1 MLMAAMHIDTTHAP
15 SSSSASPPPW
25 LAAPA
30 PAPADHRH
38 LLYDFTASPP
48 SPPLPAAV
56 PPPHRH
62 HRLLRAT
69 PGGARR
75 VAKRRPRPSRRLPTT
90 YISADPASF
99 RRMVHQVTGADD
111 LLPLPPPPPPQEALH
126 RPAPFRSGATLLLPT
141 LDTSAFLLGGP
152 APTAS
157 PCDGFAASPVL
168 DVAEDG
174 GAGGGAHDD
183 ICGGFPTLES
193 WDALF

>member
-1 MLMAAMHIDTTHAP
+1 MLMTAMHMDSTHAP

-25 LAAPA
+25 LAAPS
-30 PAPADHRH
+30 PAGHRH

-48 SPPLPAAV
+48 SPAALPPLRQQQQ
-56 PPPHRH
+56 H
-62 HRLLRAT
+62 LRAA

-75 VAKRRPRPSRRLPTT
+75 VARRRPRPSRRLPTT

-111 LLPLPPPPPPQEALH
+111 LLPLPPPPPQEPVLH
-126 RPAPFRSGATLLLPT
+126 RPAPSRAGATLLLPT

-157 PCDGFAASPVL
+157 PCDGFAASPAL
-168 DVAEDG
+168 DVAE
-174 GAGGGAHDD
+174 AGGGGGGAYNDD
-183 ICGGFPTLES
+183 SCGGFPTLES